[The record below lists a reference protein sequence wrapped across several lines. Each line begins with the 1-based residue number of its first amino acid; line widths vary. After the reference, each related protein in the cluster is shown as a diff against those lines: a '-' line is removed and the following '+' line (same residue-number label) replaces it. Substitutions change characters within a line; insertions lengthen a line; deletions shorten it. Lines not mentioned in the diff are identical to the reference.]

1 MARTQSTDIKEVLNL
16 RPHKQ
21 VTSKTKQNENK
32 RNESHKNKLNAN
44 NTWFQT
50 HDIAIKRN

>member
-50 HDIAIKRN
+50 HDIIIKRN